1 MQNENI
7 VGENSVLKIQLQ
19 GREILE
25 DSMMQELK
33 KSYENDVQK
42 LGIMASQFKIKDE
55 ELKALEIEKMLL
67 EAENSKIRSE
77 KQASDGINSA
87 FDTLAQHYTEF
98 NDKIAGSRE
107 ELVEVINHLKT
118 KFQQL

>member
-1 MQNENI
+1 M
-7 VGENSVLKIQLQ
+7 
-19 GREILE
+19 
-25 DSMMQELK
+25 K

-118 KFQQL
+118 KF